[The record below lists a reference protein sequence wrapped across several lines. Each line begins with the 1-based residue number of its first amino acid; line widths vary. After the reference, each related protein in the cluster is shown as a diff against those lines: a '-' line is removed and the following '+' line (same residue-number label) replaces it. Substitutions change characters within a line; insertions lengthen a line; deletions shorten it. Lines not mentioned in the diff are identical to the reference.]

1 MGVLPM
7 LALTLAMLL
16 WSSAFIS
23 LKYLLD
29 FFHPTQIVFIRMLI
43 ASGCFLFFGRQLLN
57 FRYQAGDWRWL
68 LIMGIAEPCLYFLFE
83 TTALQY
89 TTAGQAGVITATL
102 PLLASVAAF
111 LVLKEHIGKLQ
122 ILGFIIAILGCSA
135 LSFAGEN
142 NEQASNPLLGN
153 TLEFMAMLCGAVYS
167 ISIRKLSS
175 RYSAL
180 VLTAFQAFVGSLFFG
195 PLALQHAMPEDSS
208 WLQWG
213 CLIYLATIVTIGA
226 YWLYNWAM
234 SKVAV
239 SLATTYINL
248 IPVFT
253 LLLAF
258 WLLNERLN
266 FWQGIACG
274 VVFAGVVISQLPD
287 KVAVAAR
294 DQASGML

>member
-43 ASGCFLFFGRQLLN
+43 ASGCFMLFGKKLLQ

-111 LVLKEHIGKLQ
+111 LVLKERIGKSQ

-135 LSFAGEN
+135 LSLAGQN
-142 NEQASNPLLGN
+142 DEQASNPLLGN

-180 VLTAFQAFVGSLFFG
+180 VLTAFQAFVGIFFFG
-195 PLALQHAMPEDSS
+195 PLASLHALPANISVLQSGS
-208 WLQWG
+208 
-213 CLIYLATIVTIGA
+213 LIYLGTVVTIGA
-226 YWLYNWAM
+226 YWLYNWAI
-234 SKVAV
+234 SKVEV
-239 SLATTYINL
+239 SLASAYINL

-266 FWQGIACG
+266 FWQCVACG
-274 VVFAGVVISQLPD
+274 VVFAGVVISQLPG

-294 DQASGML
+294 EHASESL

>member
-1 MGVLPM
+1 M
-7 LALTLAMLL
+7 LALSCAMLL

-23 LKYLLD
+23 LKFLLD

-43 ASGCFLFFGRQLLN
+43 ASGCFLLFGRKLLN

-102 PLLASVAAF
+102 PLLGSVAAF
-111 LVLKEHIGKLQ
+111 LVLKEKITKYQ
-122 ILGFIIAILGCSA
+122 ISGFIIAILGCSA
-135 LSFAGEN
+135 LSFVGQSG
-142 NEQASNPLLGN
+142 EQASNPLLGN
-153 TLEFMAMLCGAVYS
+153 FLEFLAMLCGAVYS
-167 ISIRKLSS
+167 ISIRRLST

-180 VLTAFQAFVGSLFFG
+180 VLTSYQAFVGSLFFG
-195 PLALQHAMPEDSS
+195 PLALQHPMPASVS
-208 WLQWG
+208 LMQWG

-239 SLATTYINL
+239 SLAIAYINL
-248 IPVFT
+248 IPVLT

-258 WLLNERLN
+258 WLLDETLN
-266 FWQGIACG
+266 IRQCMACCA
-274 VVFAGVVISQLPD
+274 VFAGVVISQLQDRQTSPV
-287 KVAVAAR
+287 KG
-294 DQASGML
+294 QIHESM

>member
-16 WSSAFIS
+16 WSSAFIA

-57 FRYQAGDWRWL
+57 FRYQTGDWRWL

-102 PLLASVAAF
+102 PLLVSVAAF
-111 LVLKEHIGKLQ
+111 LILKERIGKPQ
-122 ILGFIIAILGCSA
+122 IMGFIIAILGCAA
-135 LSFAGEN
+135 LSMAGQN
-142 NEQASNPLLGN
+142 DEQASNPLLGN
-153 TLEFMAMLCGAVYS
+153 TLEFMAMVCGTIYS

-180 VLTAFQAFVGSLFFG
+180 VLTAFQAFVGIFFFG
-195 PLALQHAMPEDSS
+195 PLALQHALPANISVLQISS
-208 WLQWG
+208 LV
-213 CLIYLATIVTIGA
+213 YLGTIVTIGA
-226 YWLYNWAM
+226 YWLYNWAI
-234 SKVAV
+234 SQVEV
-239 SLATTYINL
+239 SLVSAYINL

-258 WLLNERLN
+258 LLLNERLN
-266 FWQGIACG
+266 FWQCVACS
-274 VVFAGVVISQLPD
+274 VVFAGVVISQLPE
-287 KVAVAAR
+287 KRAAVR
-294 DQASGML
+294 EQVSDSY

>member
-1 MGVLPM
+1 MGGLSM

-29 FFHPTQIVFIRMLI
+29 YFHPTQIVFIRMLI
-43 ASGCFLFFGRQLLN
+43 ASGCFLLFGKKLLQ
-57 FRYQAGDWRWL
+57 FRYEAGDWRWL
-68 LIMGIAEPCLYFLFE
+68 LVMGIAEPCLYFLFE
-83 TTALQY
+83 TSALQY

-111 LVLKEHIGKLQ
+111 LILKERIGKPQ
-122 ILGFIIAILGCSA
+122 IIGFIIAILGCSG
-135 LSFAGEN
+135 LSMAAQNG
-142 NEQASNPLLGN
+142 EQASNPLLGN

-167 ISIRKLSS
+167 TSIRKLST

-180 VLTAFQAFVGSLFFG
+180 VLTSFQAFVGAIFFG
-195 PLALQHAMPEDSS
+195 PLALQHDMPAKIP
-208 WLQWG
+208 LFQWG
-213 CLIYLATIVTIGA
+213 NFIYLATIVTIGA
-226 YWLYNWAM
+226 YWLYNWAI
-234 SKVAV
+234 SRVPV
-239 SLATTYINL
+239 SLATAYINL

-266 FWQGIACG
+266 FWQCLACAA
-274 VVFAGVVISQLPD
+274 VFVGVVISQLPE
-287 KVAVAAR
+287 KEVITAEEQTSV
-294 DQASGML
+294 

>member
-1 MGVLPM
+1 LGGLSM

-29 FFHPTQIVFIRMLI
+29 YFHPTQIVFIRMLI
-43 ASGCFLFFGRQLLN
+43 ASGCFLLFGKKLLQ
-57 FRYQAGDWRWL
+57 FSYKAGDWRWL
-68 LIMGIAEPCLYFLFE
+68 LVMGIAEPCLYFLLE
-83 TTALQY
+83 TSALQY

-111 LVLKEHIGKLQ
+111 IMLKERIGKTQ
-122 ILGFIIAILGCSA
+122 IIGFIIAILGCSG
-135 LSFAGEN
+135 LSMAAQNG
-142 NEQASNPLLGN
+142 EQASNPLLGN
-153 TLEFMAMLCGAVYS
+153 SLEFLAMICGAIYS
-167 ISIRKLSS
+167 TSIRKLST

-180 VLTAFQAFVGSLFFG
+180 VLTSFQAFVGVLFFG
-195 PLALQHAMPEDSS
+195 PLALQHDLPANIP
-208 WLQWG
+208 LFQWANF
-213 CLIYLATIVTIGA
+213 IYLATIVTIGA

-234 SKVAV
+234 SRVPVA
-239 SLATTYINL
+239 LATAYINL

-266 FWQGIACG
+266 FWQCLACAA
-274 VVFAGVVISQLPD
+274 VFLGVVISQLPE
-287 KVAVAAR
+287 KELIAVEEQRSA
-294 DQASGML
+294 

>member
-16 WSSAFIS
+16 WSSAFIA

-57 FRYQAGDWRWL
+57 FRYQTGDWRWL

-102 PLLASVAAF
+102 PLLVSVAAY
-111 LVLKEHIGKLQ
+111 LILKERIGKPQ

-135 LSFAGEN
+135 LSLAGKSDV
-142 NEQASNPLLGN
+142 QASNPLLGN
-153 TLEFMAMLCGAVYS
+153 TLEFMAMVCGTIYS

-180 VLTAFQAFVGSLFFG
+180 VLTAFQAFVGIFFFG
-195 PLALQHAMPEDSS
+195 PLALQHALPANISVLQISS
-208 WLQWG
+208 LV
-213 CLIYLATIVTIGA
+213 YLGTIVTIGA
-226 YWLYNWAM
+226 YWLYNWAI
-234 SKVAV
+234 SQVEV
-239 SLATTYINL
+239 SLVSAYINL

-258 WLLNERLN
+258 FLLNERLN
-266 FWQGIACG
+266 FWQCVACG
-274 VVFAGVVISQLPD
+274 VVFAGVVMSQLPE
-287 KVAVAAR
+287 KRAAVR
-294 DQASGML
+294 EQVSDSY

>member
-1 MGVLPM
+1 M

-29 FFHPTQIVFIRMLI
+29 YFHPTQIVFIRMLI
-43 ASGCFLFFGRQLLN
+43 ASGCFLLFGKKLLQ
-57 FRYQAGDWRWL
+57 FRYEAGDWRWL
-68 LIMGIAEPCLYFLFE
+68 VVMGIAEPCLYFLLE
-83 TTALQY
+83 TSALQY

-111 LVLKEHIGKLQ
+111 IMLKERIGKTQ
-122 ILGFIIAILGCSA
+122 IIGFIIAILGCSG
-135 LSFAGEN
+135 LSMAAQNG
-142 NEQASNPLLGN
+142 EQASNPLLGN
-153 TLEFMAMLCGAVYS
+153 SLEFLAMICGAIYS
-167 ISIRKLSS
+167 TSIRKLST

-180 VLTAFQAFVGSLFFG
+180 VLTSFQAFVGVLFFG
-195 PLALQHAMPEDSS
+195 PLALQHDLPANIP
-208 WLQWG
+208 LFQWANF
-213 CLIYLATIVTIGA
+213 IYLATIVTIGA

-234 SKVAV
+234 SRVPVA
-239 SLATTYINL
+239 LATAYINL

-266 FWQGIACG
+266 FWQCLACAA
-274 VVFAGVVISQLPD
+274 VFLGVVISQLPE
-287 KVAVAAR
+287 KELIAVEEQRSA
-294 DQASGML
+294 

>member
-7 LALTLAMLL
+7 LALTIAMLL

-43 ASGCFLFFGRQLLN
+43 ASGCFLFFGRKLLQ

-68 LIMGIAEPCLYFLFE
+68 VIMGIAEPCLYFLFE
-83 TTALQY
+83 TSALQY

-102 PLLASVAAF
+102 PLLASIAAF
-111 LVLKEHIGKLQ
+111 LVLKERIGKPQ
-122 ILGFIIAILGCSA
+122 ILGFVIAILGCTA
-135 LSFAGEN
+135 LSMAGQSD
-142 NEQASNPLLGN
+142 EQASNPLLGN
-153 TLEFMAMLCGAVYS
+153 SLEFMAMLCGAVYS
-167 ISIRKLSS
+167 ISIRRLSS
-175 RYSAL
+175 RYSVL

-195 PLALQHAMPEDSS
+195 PLALQHAMPADVSL
-208 WLQWG
+208 LQWG
-213 CLIYLATIVTIGA
+213 SLIYLATIVTIGA
-226 YWLYNWAM
+226 YWLYNWAI

-239 SLATTYINL
+239 SLATAYINL

-266 FWQGIACG
+266 FWQCVAWGAVFIG
-274 VVFAGVVISQLPD
+274 VVMRQLPE
-287 KVAVAAR
+287 KVAVTAR
-294 DQASGML
+294 EQVPESL

>member
-1 MGVLPM
+1 MGGLSM

-29 FFHPTQIVFIRMLI
+29 YFHPTQIVFIRMLI
-43 ASGCFLFFGRQLLN
+43 ASGCFLLFGKKLLQ
-57 FRYQAGDWRWL
+57 FRYEAGDWRWL

-83 TTALQY
+83 TSALQY

-111 LVLKEHIGKLQ
+111 LILKERIGKPQ
-122 ILGFIIAILGCSA
+122 IIGFIIAILGCSG
-135 LSFAGEN
+135 LSMAAQNG
-142 NEQASNPLLGN
+142 EQASNPLLGN

-167 ISIRKLSS
+167 TSIRKLST

-180 VLTAFQAFVGSLFFG
+180 VLTSFQAFVGVIFFG
-195 PLALQHAMPEDSS
+195 PLALQHDMPANIP
-208 WLQWG
+208 LFQWG
-213 CLIYLATIVTIGA
+213 NFIYLATIVTIGA
-226 YWLYNWAM
+226 YWLYNWAI
-234 SKVAV
+234 SRVTV
-239 SLATTYINL
+239 SLATAYINL
-248 IPVFT
+248 IHVFT

-266 FWQGIACG
+266 FWQCLACAA
-274 VVFAGVVISQLPD
+274 VFVGVVISQLPE
-287 KVAVAAR
+287 KEVITAEEPTSV
-294 DQASGML
+294 